1 MNLDFII
8 DNKEWT
14 LEYLGIPTESYKDLS
29 IHIIAPDPRYP
40 LLCVNGCLNFGVE
53 IDPVNGNISKE
64 RGCICGSRSDRS
76 CICDL

>member
-14 LEYLGIPTESYKDLS
+14 LEYLGITPEYHKDLN
-29 IHIIAPDPRYP
+29 IHIIFPDPRYP
-40 LLCVNGCLNFGVE
+40 LLCVNGVLNFGVDINPE
-53 IDPVNGNISKE
+53 TGEISKE
-64 RGCICGSRSDRS
+64 RGCICGSRSDES